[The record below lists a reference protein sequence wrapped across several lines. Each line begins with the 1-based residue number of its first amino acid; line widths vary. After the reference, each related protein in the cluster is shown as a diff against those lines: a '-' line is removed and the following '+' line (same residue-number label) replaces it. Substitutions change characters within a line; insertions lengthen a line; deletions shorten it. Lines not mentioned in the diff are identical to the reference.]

1 MACHSAGKFLIFAL
15 AFAGQHGHGDHREGQ
30 DAFSALVIEPVEEEI
45 LQFLQGFPLRLAV
58 IRKHKFAEHAVEVEL
73 IVNRDI
79 PEHTLVATGRRRLIN
94 GVHHML
100 QMVGNLLGMRGQILI
115 AIILAGKVIEVG

>member
-1 MACHSAGKFLIFAL
+1 PPRHPTPSRQCSPLLFQSSGAPLAL
-15 AFAGQHGHGDHREGQ
+15 YSFPTRRSSD
-30 DAFSALVIEPVEEEI
+30 L
-45 LQFLQGFPLRLAV
+45 FPLRLAV

-94 GVHHML
+94 GVHHIDRKSTRL
-100 QMVGNLLGMRGQILI
+100 NSSHVKISYAVFCLKKKTRHRLPHRELY
-115 AIILAGKVIEVG
+115 